1 VLTALV
7 AFTAVAI
14 VLTITPGLDTMLVLR
29 TAIGSGA
36 RVGLLAGLGVALG
49 CYLWGVATAA
59 GLTALLAASELAFTI
74 LRIAGAAYL
83 VWLGGRALWNARK
96 RKAAATPEAKDGEQ
110 QPPQGAGAGA
120 GVGAGVGI
128 GALAAIRN
136 GFLTNLLNP
145 KIGVFY
151 MTLLPQFVPPGRS
164 VFWTTL
170 ALVTIHNVLGMLWFT
185 LLTSAA
191 RTMRH
196 RLTRPNVKR
205 RIEQLT
211 GVAFLGFGVQLATQ
225 AK

>member
-1 VLTALV
+1 VLTALL
-7 AFTAVAI
+7 AFTAVAV

-29 TAIGSGA
+29 TAIGAGP
-36 RVGLLAGLGVALG
+36 RVGLLAGLGIGLG
-49 CYLWGVATAA
+49 CYVWGVATAV

-96 RKAAATPEAKDGEQ
+96 RKATTPETDDA
-110 QPPQGAGAGA
+110 PPPSL
-120 GVGAGVGI
+120 

-164 VFWTTL
+164 EFWTTL
-170 ALVTIHNVLGMLWFT
+170 ALVTIHNVLGMLWFG
-185 LLTSAA
+185 LLASAA

-196 RLTRPNVKR
+196 RLSRPNVKR

-211 GVAFLGFGVQLATQ
+211 GLAFLGFGVQLATQ

>member
-1 VLTALV
+1 VLTALL
-7 AFTAVAI
+7 AFTAVAV

-29 TAIGSGA
+29 TAIGAGP
-36 RVGLLAGLGVALG
+36 RVGLLAGLGIGLG
-49 CYLWGVATAA
+49 CYVWGVATAV

-96 RKAAATPEAKDGEQ
+96 RKATAAGGGEQ
-110 QPPQGAGAGA
+110 AELDAAPPAGL
-120 GVGAGVGI
+120 

-170 ALVTIHNVLGMLWFT
+170 ALVTIHNVLGMLWFG
-185 LLTSAA
+185 LLASAA

-196 RLTRPNVKR
+196 RLSRPNVKR

-211 GVAFLGFGVQLATQ
+211 GLAFLGFGVQLATQ

>member
-1 VLTALV
+1 VLTALL
-7 AFTAVAI
+7 AFTAVAV

-29 TAIGSGA
+29 TAIGAGP
-36 RVGLLAGLGVALG
+36 RVGLLAGLGIGLG
-49 CYLWGVATAA
+49 CYVWGVATA
-59 GLTALLAASELAFTI
+59 
-74 LRIAGAAYL
+74 
-83 VWLGGRALWNARK
+83 GGRALWNARK
-96 RKAAATPEAKDGEQ
+96 RKATTPETDDA
-110 QPPQGAGAGA
+110 PPPPSL
-120 GVGAGVGI
+120 

-170 ALVTIHNVLGMLWFT
+170 ALVTIHNVLGMLWFG
-185 LLTSAA
+185 LLASAA

-196 RLTRPNVKR
+196 RLSRPNVKR

-211 GVAFLGFGVQLATQ
+211 GLAFLGFGVQLATQ

>member
-1 VLTALV
+1 MLTALL
-7 AFTAVAI
+7 AFTAVAV

-29 TAIGSGA
+29 TAIGAGP
-36 RVGLLAGLGVALG
+36 RVGLLAGLGIGLG
-49 CYLWGVATAA
+49 CYAWGAATAV
-59 GLTALLAASELAFTI
+59 GLTALLAASELAFTV

-96 RKAAATPEAKDGEQ
+96 RKAATPEAEADADAQ
-110 QPPQGAGAGA
+110 DAPPPSTS
-120 GVGAGVGI
+120 
-128 GALAAIRN
+128 ALAAIRN

-170 ALVTIHNVLGMLWFT
+170 TLVTIHNVLGMLWFG

-196 RLTRPNVKR
+196 RLSRPNVKR
-205 RIEQLT
+205 RIEQLS

>member
-1 VLTALV
+1 MLTALL
-7 AFTAVAI
+7 AFTAVAV

-29 TAIGSGA
+29 TAIGAGP
-36 RVGLLAGLGVALG
+36 RVGLLAGLGIGLG
-49 CYLWGVATAA
+49 CYVWGVATAV

-74 LRIAGAAYL
+74 LRIAGAVYL
-83 VWLGGRALWNARK
+83 TWLGGRALWNARK
-96 RKAAATPEAKDGEQ
+96 RKASDGEQ
-110 QPPQGAGAGA
+110 GAPAEPPPAL
-120 GVGAGVGI
+120 

-170 ALVTIHNVLGMLWFT
+170 ALVTIHNVLGMLWFG

-196 RLTRPNVKR
+196 RLSRPNVKR
-205 RIEQLT
+205 RIEQLS

>member
-1 VLTALV
+1 VLTALLT
-7 AFTAVAI
+7 FTAVAV

-29 TAIGSGA
+29 TAIGAGA
-36 RVGLLAGLGVALG
+36 RVGLLAGLGIGLG
-49 CYLWGVATAA
+49 CYVWGVATAV
-59 GLTALLAASELAFTI
+59 GLTALLAASELAFTV

-96 RKAAATPEAKDGEQ
+96 RGATTPEADDA
-110 QPPQGAGAGA
+110 PPTR
-120 GVGAGVGI
+120 V

-170 ALVTIHNVLGMLWFT
+170 ALVTIHNVLGMLWFG

-205 RIEQLT
+205 RIEQAS
-211 GVAFLGFGVQLATQ
+211 GIAFLGFGVQLATQ